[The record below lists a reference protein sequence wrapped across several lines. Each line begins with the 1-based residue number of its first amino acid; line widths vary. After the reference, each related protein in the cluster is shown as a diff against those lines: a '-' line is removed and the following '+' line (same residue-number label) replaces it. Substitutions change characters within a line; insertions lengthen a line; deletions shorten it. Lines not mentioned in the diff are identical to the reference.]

1 MGMKSFFIVFLLAA
15 MLLPSFANAAGT
27 SFNPSLVIY
36 DGDLKNYS
44 AMTPSDIQAFLD
56 EHDGILKEMIFVD
69 RDGKERTAAQ
79 VIARAAA
86 TAKINP
92 QVLLVLLQKEQSLI
106 ERGVPTIK
114 ALDWALGY
122 GVCDNCSMN
131 DSAMR
136 PFRGFATQLYGAATR
151 LREYVDSP
159 QKFGWI
165 KRGKPVVISGI
176 TVIPATEATRALY
189 LYTPHIASAQTFWNL
204 WNRYFGK
211 PYPDGTVLHDMGTDT
226 IWRIENGSRRQ
237 FASAAVAVSLFDER
251 FILDVPH
258 TVLANYPE
266 GALIRFANYSL
277 VKTQRGAVYLIVDG
291 KKRLISSQTVFKS
304 LGYNPEELILAKDSD
319 LKDYPSG
326 SDITSNSDTPQGRVL
341 ESAENGTRYL
351 VVDNM
356 RHLVTS
362 NAILYVAIPNASIT
376 TVPNKEITKYK
387 ESTPLRFPDG
397 TLMARADGSLAV
409 VSGGKRQEFASLDI
423 AITLGYNPSR
433 AIVVNEEIWT
443 LHPQGE
449 GITIPPPDADPEGA
463 AAMLAQSGLGR

>member
-1 MGMKSFFIVFLLAA
+1 MKPFFIVFLLAA
-15 MLLPSFANAAGT
+15 ILLPSFANAADM

-36 DGDLKNYS
+36 DGDLKNYT
-44 AMTPSDIQAFLD
+44 AMTPSDIQAFLN
-56 EHDGILKEMIFVD
+56 EHDGILKEMSFVD
-69 RDGKERTAAQ
+69 RDGKERSAAQ
-79 VIARAAA
+79 IISRAAA

-92 QVLLVLLQKEQSLI
+92 QILLVLLQKEQSLI
-106 ERGVPTIK
+106 ERGIPTMK

-122 GVCDNCSMN
+122 GVCDSCSMN
-131 DSAMR
+131 DTALR

-151 LREYVDSP
+151 LREYVDNP
-159 QKFGWI
+159 QKYSWI

-176 TVIPATEATRALY
+176 TVIPSTEATRALY

-204 WNRYFGK
+204 WRRYFGK
-211 PYPDGTVLHDMGTDT
+211 PYPDGTVLHDMGADT
-226 IWRIENGSRRQ
+226 IWRIENGTRRQ
-237 FASAAVAVSLFDER
+237 FASAVVAVSLFDER

-277 VKTQRGAVYLIVDG
+277 IKTPRGAVYLIVDG
-291 KKRLISSQTVFKS
+291 KKRLVSSQAVFKS
-304 LGYNPEELILAKDSD
+304 LGYNPDELILAKDSD

-326 SDITSNSDTPQGRVL
+326 TNIISEAETPQGRVL
-341 ESAENGTRYL
+341 EDLVSGNRYL
-351 VVDNM
+351 VTENV
-356 RHLVTS
+356 RHLITS
-362 NAILYVAIPNASIT
+362 SAILYATIPNAAII
-376 TVPNKEITKYK
+376 TVPSKEITKYK
-387 ESTPLRFPDG
+387 EGAPLRFPDG

-433 AIVVNEEIWT
+433 AIVVTDEIWT

-463 AAMLAQSGLGR
+463 ATLAQSGLGR